1 VESPSCSPKGAVPLE
16 WLTELEAALPA
27 GRLVIDPDILEGH
40 RKDEAGLVPA
50 GHPAAL
56 VRPQSTAEV
65 QAILRVADRH
75 RVSVVPR
82 GAGTGLAGG
91 ANALDGCL
99 VLSLMA
105 MNRIV
110 EIDPRAMVAV
120 VQPGLVNAAL
130 GEAARAVG
138 LWYSP
143 DPASYESCT
152 IGGNVATNAGGL
164 CCVKYGVTRESV
176 LALEVVLANG
186 EVLRTG
192 ARTLKRA
199 AGYDLTRLFIG
210 SEGTLGVVTEVTV
223 RLRPKKS
230 TAVTLVASF
239 PTLESAGEAITTLVG
254 RMTPSLL
261 ELMDRRTTRAVE
273 DWKPMGLDTSAAA
286 TLFASTDT
294 PGEEG
299 KAELELMASL
309 CQAAGAG
316 LLVHSSEP
324 AEAEALMAARR
335 LCYPALERLGST
347 LLDDVAVPI
356 SMLPAMLA
364 AIERVSAEHRV
375 TVGTFGHAGD
385 GNLHPT
391 IVFDAADAESTARAQ
406 RAFDGI
412 VHAALSMG
420 GTVSGEHGVG
430 LLKRGHLSTEL
441 GETGVSVQWAIKRAL
456 DPHGILNPGKIL
468 AHRSDV

>member
-1 VESPSCSPKGAVPLE
+1 MASPSGRESGVTSRE
-16 WLTELEAALPA
+16 WLAELQAALPE
-27 GRLVIDPDILEGH
+27 GRLVTDADILEGH
-40 RKDEAGLVPA
+40 RKDQAGLVPA
-50 GHPAAL
+50 GRPAAL

-65 QAILRVADRH
+65 QTILRVANRH
-75 RVSVVPR
+75 HVPVVPR

-99 VLSLMA
+99 VLSLVA
-105 MNRIV
+105 MNRILEV
-110 EIDPRAMVAV
+110 DARAMVAV
-120 VQPGLVNAAL
+120 VQPGVINATL

-138 LWYSP
+138 LWYAP

-192 ARTLKRA
+192 ARTLKRV

-210 SEGTLGVVTEVTV
+210 SEGTLGVVTEVSV

-230 TAVTLVASF
+230 PGVTLVASF
-239 PTLESAGEAITTLVG
+239 PTLESAGEAITSLVG
-254 RMTPSLL
+254 RVTPSLL
-261 ELMDRRTTRAVE
+261 ELMDRRTTGAVE
-273 DWKPMGLDTSAAA
+273 DWKPMGLDTGAAA

-294 PGEEG
+294 PGDEG
-299 KAELELMASL
+299 RRELELMASL

-356 SMLPAMLA
+356 SKLPVMLA
-364 AIERVSAEHRV
+364 DIERISAERGV

-391 IVFDAADAESTARAQ
+391 VVFDAANAESTARA
-406 RAFDGI
+406 RVAFDEI
-412 VHAALSMG
+412 VQTALSMG

-430 LLKRGHLSTEL
+430 LLKRGHLSKEL
-441 GETGVSVQWAIKRAL
+441 GPTGVAVQWALKRAL
-456 DPHGILNPGKIL
+456 DPHGILNPGKVL
-468 AHRSDV
+468 PPA